1 MNLLLGND
9 GLRFLLDDMN
19 LTVGDKVYDS
29 EAVRKAIINGNK
41 HYYDDPNGTTLSQ
54 SEMDDILAYAKEKNI
69 SIIPTI
75 NSPGHMDAIVE
86 AMEEL
91 GIKSPKFSYNG
102 KTSARTVDLK
112 MTKQL
117 LLLKP

>member
-1 MNLLLGND
+1 
-9 GLRFLLDDMN
+9 
-19 LTVGDKVYDS
+19 
-29 EAVRKAIINGNK
+29 RKAIINGNK

-112 MTKQL
+112 NDQAVAFTKAL
-117 LLLKP
+117 IDKYASYFAGKSKIFNIGLDEYAN

>member
-54 SEMDDILAYAKEKNI
+54 SEMDDILAYAKEKI
-69 SIIPTI
+69 FPLFQLSIAQVIW
-75 NSPGHMDAIVE
+75 MR
-86 AMEEL
+86 L
-91 GIKSPKFSYNG
+91 
-102 KTSARTVDLK
+102 
-112 MTKQL
+112 
-117 LLLKP
+117 

>member
-1 MNLLLGND
+1 
-9 GLRFLLDDMN
+9 
-19 LTVGDKVYDS
+19 
-29 EAVRKAIINGNK
+29 
-41 HYYDDPNGTTLSQ
+41 
-54 SEMDDILAYAKEKNI
+54 
-69 SIIPTI
+69 
-75 NSPGHMDAIVE
+75 MDAIVE